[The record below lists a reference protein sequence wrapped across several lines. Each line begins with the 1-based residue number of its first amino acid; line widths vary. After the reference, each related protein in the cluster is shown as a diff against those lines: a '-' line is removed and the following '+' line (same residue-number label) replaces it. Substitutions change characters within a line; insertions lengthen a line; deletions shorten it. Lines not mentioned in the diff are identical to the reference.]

1 MDLLKIQ
8 EKYKE
13 IILYFKINIKIINS
27 YINSQ
32 NYYFLLINYF
42 LKDIQAYLKK

>member
-27 YINSQ
+27 YK
-32 NYYFLLINYF
+32 LIIGC
-42 LKDIQAYLKK
+42 LEKKHEDLLKKK